1 MRQTAPHHLVRELH
15 LCRVPPIRRN
25 GLKQETIEA
34 MRFPRQKHS
43 ALRTSPATSNQS
55 RYVLAELAGAGSYM
69 ISVGH
74 FVTGTF
80 DRSRFKAA
88 CLSLLQ
94 RHEALRTRF
103 EVSDRRVFSHVDEKP
118 TLWLRST
125 RHSDGSFEAFSAW
138 ATPKIFEQ
146 VDPRA
151 SGSLVRFLV
160 ADYGDSWRFTVAG
173 HHAVTDG
180 ISRGVINRDLLK
192 LYAQVDLADAQAFSP
207 ATYRAKPN
215 LPDQVEQLV
224 KALPLPQRI
233 ISERPFCDQSTESG
247 IFEEMKFEGLSKTLR
262 SIAKKS
268 GTTRFSVLAAIYAL
282 SLRAISGS
290 QEFSTCFQSEGRKAI
305 NAPNGVVGPF
315 SNTLALD
322 LSFKNES
329 PFSDFAQRLGGR
341 VKDALA
347 GESGSVMEML
357 QSHDRVPTVSLNM
370 FPPAPRIVIDGLA
383 LGPREFL
390 DRRTEYDLNLVWSED
405 QGILTARA
413 FYNPKRLSVER
424 VRVLLRLQKQYM
436 QAALID
442 PDQSCSDVI
451 ATARDPVT
459 ACVQWKPV
467 RPLEVEPLH
476 APVFDHAKQH
486 PEAAA
491 IITSRRR
498 ISYGRLQ
505 RRALQFRE
513 TLAAKGARP
522 NHVVSIIADRSPD
535 LIAAILAV
543 SSCEG
548 QFAVIDAQLPEAR
561 IKAILGE
568 LRPNFTIRAT
578 HADEALDFNSDV
590 DVRAHGTDQ
599 DRVSDR
605 VCQEDVAYHLFTS
618 GSTGTPKIVSH
629 SAMHLQRFIR
639 WQKQKLDLPTPIS
652 LMVAGLSHDP
662 IMRDIFLP
670 LSYGG
675 CIAIPSDCEIA
686 NPARLRDLI
695 RRANVNVLHLTPSM
709 GRLLHM
715 GSQNWSWA
723 AGRAIFWGGEPLA
736 PPTAKEWQSGSIRQ
750 FNLYGATE
758 TPQAALIH
766 EIEFDTGRSVIPI
779 GSPVPWT
786 HVELLDADG
795 TKVGQGELGEIVI
808 HLSDPVC
815 GTTDRLGNRD
825 DALSKTHYTGD
836 LGYLCT
842 DGNVRFV
849 GRRDTQVNV
858 NGNRIELREIE
869 AAAEAVSGI
878 LHACAVMSD
887 GEAPELRLFVIP
899 HETEISEQRI
909 RQDLAKVLDQRTM
922 PQRIMVLDQF
932 PVNKNGK
939 TDRSALSRMN
949 VSESNGKTNRSAPKT
964 EAEIDLAALFGK
976 YTGQSSPSRE
986 QSVVDLGCDSLMVI
1000 ELRLALEDYGYLV
1013 PEDWDFMPIR
1023 ELAKY
1028 RTEQRKSTDDRSLFS
1043 VHNMDAFV
1051 VFRCLAITAI
1061 VIHHAGVVPLQGAS
1075 ILLLTLTGFSVGR
1088 MQVPAIF
1095 NDGKTGR
1102 IWAMIPRLLIP
1113 VTLVSWALF
1122 CVHALRG
1129 NDPHTS
1135 ILTYTVNFVN
1145 FINDGILGNSTS
1157 QRVEYWLWFL
1167 HAYLQIFL
1175 IIATLI
1181 SIPAVFRWL
1190 RSDHWRAALVFSTS
1204 SQIIAALSM
1213 FAGFVLAPDF
1223 SSFAIS
1229 TKWLPTTV
1237 MPFIAIGILSALAN
1251 TPGRRRIAIALI
1263 LLQFA
1268 IFAFA
1273 YGIHAEVVWPPILIT
1288 CLFVS
1293 TIRLPRLAYLAVA
1306 SISTQALMIYLTQTT
1321 TIFALMM
1328 VFGPDVPIIANTVIA
1343 LVTGILLGRV
1353 LRPVWT
1359 AARINQLAEKR
1370 IFFGKL
1376 QQDSQPFLYTKKAK
1390 S

>member
-1 MRQTAPHHLVRELH
+1 M
-15 LCRVPPIRRN
+15 
-25 GLKQETIEA
+25 K
-34 MRFPRQKHS
+34 FPRPKHS
-43 ALRTSPATSNQS
+43 APQASPATPNQS

-74 FVTGTF
+74 FATGRF

-103 EVSDRRVFSHVDEKP
+103 EVTDRRVFSHVDDKP

-125 RHSDGSFEAFSAW
+125 RHSDDSFEAFSAW
-138 ATPKIFEQ
+138 ATPQIFEQ
-146 VDPRA
+146 VDPR
-151 SGSLVRFLV
+151 SPGSLVRFLV

-173 HHAVTDG
+173 HHSVTDG
-180 ISRGVINRDLLK
+180 VSRGVINRDLLK
-192 LYAQVDLADAQAFSP
+192 LYAQVVLPDAQAFSP
-207 ATYRAKPN
+207 TAYRERPD
-215 LPDQVEQLV
+215 LLDQVEQLV
-224 KALPLPQRI
+224 TALPTPQRI
-233 ISERPFCDQSTESG
+233 IGERTFSDHSAETG
-247 IFEEMKFEGLSKTLR
+247 IFEEMRFEGLSRTLR
-262 SIAKKS
+262 STAKKT
-268 GTTRFSVLAAIYAL
+268 GATRFSVLAAIYAL
-282 SLRAISGS
+282 SLRAVSGS
-290 QEFSTCFQSEGRKAI
+290 QEFSTCFQSEGRKAV
-305 NAPNGVVGPF
+305 NASNGVVGPF

-322 LSFKNES
+322 LSFKTDS
-329 PFSDFAQRLGGR
+329 PFSDFTQRLGR
-341 VKDALA
+341 SVKDALA

-357 QSHDRVPTVSLNM
+357 QSHNKVPTVSLNM
-370 FPPAPRIVIDGLA
+370 FPPAPRIAIDGLA
-383 LGPREFL
+383 VGPREFL
-390 DRRTEYDLNLVWSED
+390 DRRTEYDLNLVWSDD

-413 FYNPKRLSVER
+413 FYNPKRLSAER

-436 QAALID
+436 QAALAN
-442 PDQSCSDVI
+442 PDQSCSEVI
-451 ATARDPVT
+451 ATARGPITDCAAWEP
-459 ACVQWKPV
+459 AK
-467 RPLEVEPLH
+467 PLEAEPLH
-476 APVFDHAKQH
+476 APVFANAKQH
-486 PEAAA
+486 PEATA
-491 IITSRRR
+491 IVTSRSR
-498 ISYGRLQ
+498 ISYGRLH
-505 RRALQFRE
+505 RRALQIRE
-513 TLAAKGARP
+513 ALAAKEAKP

-543 SSCEG
+543 SSIQG

-561 IKAILGE
+561 IQAILGE
-568 LRPNFTIRAT
+568 LGPNFTIRVK
-578 HADEALDFNSDV
+578 HAVDASGFNSDV
-590 DVRAHGTDQ
+590 DVRVHGTGLDHA
-599 DRVSDR
+599 SDR
-605 VCQEDVAYHLFTS
+605 ICQEDVAYHLFTS

-639 WQKQKLDLPTPIS
+639 WQKQKLNFQKPVS

-686 NPARLRDLI
+686 DPARLRDLI
-695 RRANVNVLHLTPSM
+695 DLANVNVLHMTPSM
-709 GRLLHM
+709 GRLLRM
-715 GSQNWSWA
+715 GARNWSWA
-723 AGRAIFWGGEPLA
+723 AGRALFWGGEPL
-736 PPTAKEWQSGSIRQ
+736 TASTVKEWQSGSIRQ

-766 EIEFDTGRSVIPI
+766 EIELDTGRPAIPI
-779 GSPVPWT
+779 GKPVPWT
-786 HVELLDADG
+786 HMDLLDADG
-795 TKVGQGELGEIVI
+795 TKVGPGELGEIVI
-808 HLSDPVC
+808 HLSDPVY
-815 GTTDRLGNRD
+815 GTIDRLGNRD
-825 DALSKTHYTGD
+825 DGMSKTHYTGD
-836 LGYLCT
+836 LAYVGT
-842 DGNVRFV
+842 DGNIKFV

-858 NGNRIELREIE
+858 NGNRIELTEIE
-869 AAAEAVSGI
+869 TAAEAVSGI
-878 LHACAVMSD
+878 LHACAVMSED
-887 GEAPELRLFVIP
+887 EEPELRLFVI
-899 HETEISEQRI
+899 HQETEISEQRI
-909 RQDLAKVLDQRTM
+909 RQDLTEVLDQRAM
-922 PQRIMVLDQF
+922 PQRIMVLDQL
-932 PVNKNGK
+932 PLNKNGK

-949 VSESNGKTNRSAPKT
+949 VTESNKKANRSAPKT
-964 EAEIDLAALFGK
+964 EAEFELAALFAK

-1000 ELRLALEDYGYLV
+1000 ELRLALEDNGYVV

-1023 ELAKY
+1023 DLAKY
-1028 RTEQRKSTDDRSLFS
+1028 RTDQPKSTDGRSLFS

-1075 ILLLTLTGFSVGR
+1075 ILLLALTGFSVGR

-1113 VTLVSWALF
+1113 VTLVSWAIF
-1122 CVHALRG
+1122 CIHALRG
-1129 NDPHTS
+1129 NDPNTS
-1135 ILTYTVNFVN
+1135 ILTYSVNFVN
-1145 FINDGILGNSTS
+1145 FIHDGILGDSTT

-1175 IIATLI
+1175 IIAILI
-1181 SIPAVFRWL
+1181 SIPAVYRWL
-1190 RSDHWRAALVFSTS
+1190 RSDHWRAALVFFTS

-1213 FAGFVLAPDF
+1213 LAGLVLAPDF
-1223 SSFAIS
+1223 STFAIS
-1229 TKWLPTTV
+1229 TKWLPTTL

-1251 TPGRRRIAIALI
+1251 TPDRRRIAIALI

-1268 IFAFA
+1268 VFAFA
-1273 YGIHAEVVWPPILIT
+1273 YGIHAEVAWPPILIT

-1293 TIRLPRLAYLAVA
+1293 TIKLPRLAYLAVA

-1328 VFGPDVPIIANTVIA
+1328 VLGPDVPIIANTIIA
-1343 LVTGILLGRV
+1343 LVTGILLGRI

-1370 IFFGKL
+1370 IFFGTSN
-1376 QQDSQPFLYTKKAK
+1376 QDSQLFQYTKEAK